1 MGVWWVKRKMEKYS
15 LICITRPSLLCFLLM
30 SFGERKAV
38 VGIVKNDLDKK
49 GHDASC
55 LVSMFQETVVAG
67 GQFQI
72 DDLTS

>member
-1 MGVWWVKRKMEKYS
+1 
-15 LICITRPSLLCFLLM
+15 M

-72 DDLTS
+72 DDLTSWAELEDLEDLVKHKAD

>member
-1 MGVWWVKRKMEKYS
+1 MWVKRKMEKYS
-15 LICITRPSLLCFLLM
+15 LICINRRSLLCFLSM

-38 VGIVKNDLDKK
+38 VGIVKNDIDKK
-49 GHDASC
+49 SHDASC
-55 LVSMFQETVVAG
+55 LVSVFQETVVAG